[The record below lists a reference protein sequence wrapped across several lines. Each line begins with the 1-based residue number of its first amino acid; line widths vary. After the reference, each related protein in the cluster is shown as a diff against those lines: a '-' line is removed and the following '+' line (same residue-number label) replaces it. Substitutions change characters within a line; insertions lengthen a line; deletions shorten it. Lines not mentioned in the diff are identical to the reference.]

1 MNTGSAFFLE
11 PHAAATS
18 LKSGWTR
25 LASTYSSIRVKLAG
39 GVLEIRP
46 RWYISA
52 LARLLLLDLHHRI
65 PVDAIRA
72 VEETGTWHSH
82 SKVDVTYRRP
92 DGEERTVRLYLRKG
106 RELID
111 VLEALRGGSSPQPET
126 S

>member
-1 MNTGSAFFLE
+1 MNSANTLFLE
-11 PHAAATS
+11 PDAAAQS
-18 LKSGWTR
+18 IRSGWTR
-25 LASTYSSIRVKLAG
+25 LASTYKSIRLKLAG

-72 VEETGTWHSH
+72 VEEMGTWYSH
-82 SKVDVTYRRP
+82 SKVEATYGRP
-92 DGEERTVRLYLRKG
+92 DGEERTVRLFLRKG
-106 RELID
+106 REFIEA
-111 VLEALRGGSSPQPET
+111 LEAPRGGASPQPGT